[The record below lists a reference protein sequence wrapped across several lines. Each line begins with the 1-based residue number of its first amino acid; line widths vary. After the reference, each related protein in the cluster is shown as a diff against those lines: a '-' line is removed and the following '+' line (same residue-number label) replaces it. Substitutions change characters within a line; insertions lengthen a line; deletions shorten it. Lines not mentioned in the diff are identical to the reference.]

1 MPCLVQT
8 LSPGVSVPSKL
19 AHSGGVKTGVSITI
33 RPLPRPL
40 PGQDLELLESLA
52 FVVAE
57 TGGQTT
63 LAATL
68 FDISTLEEGKPDSR
82 LARPLCPTT
91 SCMADLE
98 DSPVAAA
105 TAAAFDSGPET
116 PEAAGAVVKLPQ
128 LDRASAGSTDT
139 SASRTE
145 TEQERYISFG
155 QLFPD
160 TGSAL
165 DTRSSFNSNMD
176 TRSTWDDIS
185 FMPDV
190 QLLSRDDMGQAV
202 KQAPPGGA
210 AAAAPGDRRSEEFEF
225 ESPLNSTFSMENY
238 DLDSAWAAPPDAVP
252 GSATAGAKAPQLS
265 AGKGAADL
273 VDVALQS
280 PGALLSTRGSLI
292 PAALSRLSSLG
303 GSDSNRLSASSSVDN
318 HLSSRESLQQVDAS
332 SLHTR
337 MSTGPLRKGP

>member
-1 MPCLVQT
+1 M
-8 LSPGVSVPSKL
+8 
-19 AHSGGVKTGVSITI
+19 
-33 RPLPRPL
+33 
-40 PGQDLELLESLA
+40 
-52 FVVAE
+52 
-57 TGGQTT
+57 
-63 LAATL
+63 
-68 FDISTLEEGKPDSR
+68 
-82 LARPLCPTT
+82 
-91 SCMADLE
+91 
-98 DSPVAAA
+98 
-105 TAAAFDSGPET
+105 
-116 PEAAGAVVKLPQ
+116 VKLPE
-128 LDRASAGSTDT
+128 LDRQSAGSTAT
-139 SASRTE
+139 SASRAE

-190 QLLSRDDMGQAV
+190 QLLSRDDLGQAV
-202 KQAPPGGA
+202 KQAPPDGA
-210 AAAAPGDRRSEEFEF
+210 AAASGDRRSEEFEF

-238 DLDSAWAAPPDAVP
+238 DLDSAWVARPDAVP
-252 GSATAGAKAPQLS
+252 GSAAAGPKSSQLS

-280 PGALLSTRGSLI
+280 PGSLLSTRGSLI

-318 HLSSRESLQQVDAS
+318 HLSSRDSLQQVDAH
-332 SLHTR
+332 SLHTCKI
-337 MSTGPLRKGP
+337 TGPQKRSMNPEAQHHCPARRQDPISHLQALSIQQLPSRPRSRRQGADRRPSVDIGDATFEPPKRRISGMCMRTPSLYSTKPFNSTSRRKKQAGYAQLDVTECPCHSPILQCCHAMAQPTGH